1 MSEQKLHHRV
11 IMLENFLTGL
21 ELDQQ
26 GALNLLKLA
35 RDLKAKPEKYS
46 QVLAGKSIVTL
57 FEKQSLRTR
66 LSFDIGINRL
76 GGHAVYLDQQNGA
89 MGARESVKDFAL
101 NISTWA
107 EGIVARV
114 NQHSTLTTLGE
125 YSSVPVVNSLCDLY
139 HPCQALADFLTLQEV
154 HGDVSELKVAYLGE
168 GNNVTHS
175 LMLLA
180 ATLGTDFVAVTPKG
194 SSPDSQ
200 ILKKA
205 EQIAAMNGAS
215 VMVSD
220 RVEASVG
227 ANVVYADTWVS
238 MGDDTPLEQVKEK
251 YMPYQLNQALLEQ
264 TGATTVLHCQP
275 AHREFEITSE
285 VMDGP
290 ASKIIQQAE
299 NRMHAQNALLVT
311 LLNPNFVKE
320 HL

>member
-1 MSEQKLHHRV
+1 
-11 IMLENFLTGL
+11 MLENFLTGL

-89 MGARESVKDFAL
+89 MGARESIKDFAL

-107 EGIVARV
+107 DGIVARV

-125 YSSVPVVNSLCDLY
+125 YSSVPVINSLCDLY

-220 RVEASVG
+220 RVEAAVG

>member
-1 MSEQKLHHRV
+1 
-11 IMLENFLTGL
+11 MLENFLTGL

-154 HGDVSELKVAYLGE
+154 HGDGSELKVAYLGE

-220 RVEASVG
+220 RVEAAVG

>member
-1 MSEQKLHHRV
+1 
-11 IMLENFLTGL
+11 
-21 ELDQQ
+21 
-26 GALNLLKLA
+26 
-35 RDLKAKPEKYS
+35 
-46 QVLAGKSIVTL
+46 
-57 FEKQSLRTR
+57 
-66 LSFDIGINRL
+66 
-76 GGHAVYLDQQNGA
+76 

-107 EGIVARV
+107 DGIVARV

-220 RVEASVG
+220 RVEAAVG

>member
-1 MSEQKLHHRV
+1 
-11 IMLENFLTGL
+11 MLENFLTGL

-35 RDLKAKPEKYS
+35 RDLKANPEKYS
-46 QVLAGKSIVTL
+46 QVLAGKSVVTL

-107 EGIVARV
+107 DGIVARV

-139 HPCQALADFLTLQEV
+139 HPCQVLADFLTLQEV

-220 RVEASVG
+220 RVEAAVG